1 MTHHRQSPFDF
12 GITAGDNFY
21 PTGMESVSDPRWQTW
36 WEDMYSPLKIVFYAV
51 LGNHDWYD
59 FDSPAAEILY
69 SARSS
74 SWKMPAPY
82 YTFVAGPIQFFAL
95 DTTEISQIQLKWF
108 EEELQKSQSTW
119 KVVYAHHTIFSDGYH
134 GDDRALRDQLLPI
147 MRNRVDIYL
156 AGHEHDMQLLKP
168 ADGVYFVV
176 SGGGGRDLRPV
187 RPTSRALF
195 ARSVFGFTILEANPT
210 QLDIKQIGA
219 DAQVMYQYTLR
230 KAGAPLTR
238 NAPQKP

>member
-1 MTHHRQSPFDF
+1 
-12 GITAGDNFY
+12 
-21 PTGMESVSDPRWQTW
+21 
-36 WEDMYSPLKIVFYAV
+36 MYSPLKIVFYAV

-95 DTTEISQIQLKWF
+95 DTTEMSQKQLKWF
-108 EEELQKSQSTW
+108 EEELQRSQSTW

-230 KAGAPLTR
+230 KAGVPLTR